1 MKFVAFQLNI
11 AEVSGK
17 EAALRLESTFDE
29 QECIE
34 QNRAFLFENMGG
46 INDVKVILNSSVEAK
61 RYEGTQAQRE
71 AAAPGKPAVYFH
83 SADQVFLTEE

>member
-29 QECIE
+29 KECIE
-34 QNRAFLFENMGG
+34 ENRSFLFENMAG
-46 INDVKVILNSSVEAK
+46 IKDVKVLLNTSF
-61 RYEGTQAQRE
+61 EGKQYDGAQAQRD

-83 SADQVFLTEE
+83 SADQVFLTKE